1 MTIIFG
7 INDYIYP
14 RINAPEDI
22 KQGDSSSGIDGFVGP
37 NGFLSKVFAKLGVHG
52 SAGIQGQAGNKGIP
66 GNPGDKGDAGKVGP
80 TGNPGDIGKVGEIG
94 LPSNSKTGV
103 VTKYK
108 HNQTDSY
115 TLQDFLTYGDTK
127 YLISFYTNIENTTR
141 FILSTGENIQD
152 SDFKIFNGYTNQ
164 GTGLPTAS
172 VGVDREY
179 YLDTNSNLTYG
190 PKANGV
196 WPLTS
201 LGNTIQGNGLPNNS
215 IGSDG
220 EYYLDKNYNLTYGPK
235 AAGSWPLASLGTIQG
250 TGLPTGGVDG
260 DYYLDKNSNLTYGP
274 KDNGIWSLI
283 PIQMKNMKSGTFY
296 SNLRIAI
303 GYGRGDTNS
312 KNRSDDTIFYVS
324 PPVSRRSY
332 LFNYNLPTTSTIDPA
347 FGKIETKF
355 PINVLGNTKEF
366 FYFKSKLNPDDTIDH
381 GSSVNILH
389 LLGGIAKYEIV
400 VNTFPPLPSNIK
412 FNYRIIEEF
421 VKTSDEGI
429 SKCGIPT
436 LTLPFDSSNLI
447 YRDPAG
453 NSSVTISPRCDIN
466 KVVERSLTTNK
477 VTWVQTNKT
486 GVEIVIPEEI
496 KQVKFENTYH
506 GLKKENDDSIEKL
519 SNVNYHISGGE
530 NTIITDKIDLKLLC
544 EWENDISK
552 SPFSVTFGCERYVP
566 SVPLHK
572 YNNLQKLYLKFI
584 LSNFGTDVKNTIV
597 YGGKY
602 SFDLIDFKTVYS
614 KVISLNFEYYFND
627 TPNKVLFIGDPPS
640 LPASQYILDVKTPIE
655 IGYTTYQT
663 EELHTQL
670 ILPQLFNNGSGYYIT
685 VPLYGYKKK

>member
-7 INDYIYP
+7 INDFIYP
-14 RINAPEDI
+14 RINRPEDI

-80 TGNPGDIGKVGEIG
+80 TGNQGDIGKVGEIG

-103 VTKYK
+103 ITKYK

-152 SDFKIFNGYTNQ
+152 SDFTT
-164 GTGLPTAS
+164 TGVTGPL
-172 VGVDREY
+172 G
-179 YLDTNSNLTYG
+179 NS
-190 PKANGV
+190 PSI
-196 WPLTS
+196 PLT
-201 LGNTIQGNGLPNNS
+201 
-215 IGSDG
+215 
-220 EYYLDKNYNLTYGPK
+220 
-235 AAGSWPLASLGTIQG
+235 
-250 TGLPTGGVDG
+250 
-260 DYYLDKNSNLTYGP
+260 
-274 KDNGIWSLI
+274 
-283 PIQMKNMKSGTFY
+283 NMKSGTFY

-332 LFNYNLPTTSTIDPA
+332 LFKYNLPTTSTINPA

-355 PINVLGNTKEF
+355 PLNVLGNTKEF
-366 FYFKSKLNPDDTIDH
+366 FYFKSILNPDDTINH
-381 GSSVNILH
+381 SSSVNILH

-421 VKTSDEGI
+421 VKTPDEGI

-447 YRDPAG
+447 YRDPNG

-486 GVEIVIPEEI
+486 GVEIVIPEEV

-506 GLKKENDDSIEKL
+506 GLKKENDDSINFFKNKFSPGNYYE
-519 SNVNYHISGGE
+519 SNM
-530 NTIITDKIDLKLLC
+530 ITDKVDLKIIV
-544 EWENDISK
+544 EWENIPLH
-552 SPFSVTFGCERYVP
+552 SPCYITFGCERYIP

-572 YNNLQKLYLKFI
+572 YNNLQKLYIKFNVVNEVNKI
-584 LSNFGTDVKNTIV
+584 KSTLV
-597 YGGKY
+597 YGKKY
-602 SFDLIDFKTVYS
+602 SFDLIDFKTVYT
-614 KVISLNFEYYFND
+614 KVICIPQSYDFTLANTLDVYGIND
-627 TPNKVLFIGDPPS
+627 TSNRLQIFTALGPS
-640 LPASQYILDVKTPIE
+640 TDVYKIDSTDPIE
-655 IGYTTYQT
+655 IGYTTYQS
-663 EELHTQL
+663 EELYTQL
-670 ILPQLFNNGSGYYIT
+670 VLPQFLKSDPSTVFDEYYIT